1 MACRFSKQAGIFSLM
16 VAKKQDVAIGRNL
29 ARMRQ
34 QAGMTQSK
42 LAEGMR
48 GSYGYKW
55 SKATVWSIETGERPL
70 KLTEAQDVLKCLQ
83 LDWVTYLPV
92 LLQGG
97 SAVDDFDSKRNMLQQ
112 RYSLAQ
118 DAVDKLADAYL
129 DFVIASAETFSTS
142 TDKDKR
148 EQAHDILFEDGADGL
163 GGFYWSLLKDKLRQ
177 RCLENS
183 STEDQLPWCTD
194 SEVGSAGNDGYS
206 AEWRSLF
213 NLLGDEWSKYI
224 DPDRYYNGDDE

>member
-1 MACRFSKQAGIFSLM
+1 M
-16 VAKKQDVAIGRNL
+16 VAKKHDVEIGRNL
-29 ARMRQ
+29 ARIRQ
-34 QAGMTQSK
+34 RAGITQAK
-42 LAEGMR
+42 LAEDMR
-48 GSYGYKW
+48 GDYGYKW

-70 KLTEAQDVLKCLQ
+70 KLTEAQDVLKCLR

-129 DFVIASAETFSTS
+129 DFLITAAETFSTP
-142 TDKDKR
+142 TDEDRR

-177 RCLENS
+177 RCDENAS
-183 STEDQLPWCTD
+183 AEDQLPWCGD
-194 SEVGSAGNDGYS
+194 SETATDADDGYN

-224 DPDRYYNGDDE
+224 DPDRWEKYIDSIDLFSKNEDEDDE